1 MSILRKVVGKIK
13 RILGI
18 KSPSDQDA
26 FYTKDYFSE
35 KAFQIG
41 DYTYGKPTV
50 LFENTEANLYIGK
63 YCSIAKN
70 VTIFLG
76 GNHRT
81 DWISTYPFND
91 LPDIYPEAQNIQ
103 GHPAT
108 KGDVVIENDVWI
120 GFGSMILSGVNIQT
134 GAVIAAG
141 SVVTKDVGPYEI
153 WGGNPCR
160 FIKKR
165 FTDEQIATLMAS
177 KWWDLPDNEVRALIP
192 KLCNQ
197 WTDHEKVFL

>member
-1 MSILRKVVGKIK
+1 MSLLAKIMYK
-13 RILGI
+13 LKKIM
-18 KSPSDQDA
+18 KSEITDNSRA
-26 FYTKDYFSE
+26 FYTKDYYTNKSFV
-35 KAFQIG
+35 IG
-41 DYTYGKPTV
+41 EHTYGKPQV
-50 LFENTEANLYIGK
+50 LFENEDANLFIGK
-63 YCSIAKN
+63 YCSIAN
-70 VTIFLG
+70 HVTIFLG

-81 DWISTYPFND
+81 DWISTYPFS
-91 LPDIYPEAQNIQ
+91 DISAYPEAKTIV

-108 KGDVVIENDVWI
+108 KGNVTIENDVWI
-120 GFGSMILSGVNIQT
+120 GYGSMILSGVHIHT

-165 FTDEQIATLMAS
+165 FSETQIAELLES
-177 KWWDLPDNEVRALIP
+177 KWWDKSDAEVRKLIP

-197 WTDHEKVFL
+197 LKEDEKIFL